1 MYRTSLVSDL
11 PQEDMI
17 AAITLTLATSI
28 NLIYVSQGA
37 ESPSNHHKTT
47 GFSSVQL
54 LTQSATYDYSLTRGE
69 TIWPCH
75 CEGQMCVK
83 CNYQTNVALC
93 GLSSILCCTSHTLPF
108 SKFLNCT
115 HHSLIYSFIL
125 CYNMYQGE
133 TNVFTVLVHSL
144 SARS

>member
-37 ESPSNHHKTT
+37 ESPSNHHTTT
-47 GFSSVQL
+47 GFSSIQL

-69 TIWPCH
+69 TIWWCH
-75 CEGQMCVK
+75 RKGQMCME

-93 GLSSILCCTSHTLPF
+93 GLSSILCCTLHIPLF
-108 SKFLNCT
+108 SKSLNCT
-115 HHSLIYSFIL
+115 HHSLIYSSIL